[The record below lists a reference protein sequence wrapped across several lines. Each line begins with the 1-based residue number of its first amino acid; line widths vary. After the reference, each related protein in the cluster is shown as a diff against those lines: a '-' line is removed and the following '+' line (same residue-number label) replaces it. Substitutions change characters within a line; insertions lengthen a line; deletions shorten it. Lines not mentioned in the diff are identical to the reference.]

1 MKLKKSTLRVILVTA
16 PAKEA
21 ESLARTLLE
30 ERLIACANLIPKVT
44 SLYWWDGKIERGAE
58 TLIVMKTPRTLTRK
72 LFARLKKLHSYAV
85 PEFLALA
92 PVESN
97 PDYEAWAVNSVSR
110 SPSR

>member
-21 ESLARTLLE
+21 EPLARTLLE

-44 SLYWWDGKIERGAE
+44 SLYWWEGKIERGAE
-58 TLIVMKTPRTLTRK
+58 TLIVMKTPRALTRK
-72 LFARLKKLHSYAV
+72 LFARLKKLHSYSV

-92 PVESN
+92 PLESN
-97 PDYEAWAVNSVSR
+97 PDYESWAIQSVR
-110 SPSR
+110 KK